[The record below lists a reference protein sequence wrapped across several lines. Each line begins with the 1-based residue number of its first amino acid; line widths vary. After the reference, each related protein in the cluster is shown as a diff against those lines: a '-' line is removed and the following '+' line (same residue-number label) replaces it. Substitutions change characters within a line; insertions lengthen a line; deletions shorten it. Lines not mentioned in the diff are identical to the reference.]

1 MALTEFEQAILDRLN
16 QLSPEE
22 RKIQSETNVKK
33 MGQNQLSPEERRI
46 ADQRKQLSPE
56 ERKIQSKT
64 NVEKM
69 GQRQIDARNAK
80 AQAYIDK
87 KTTQKPAYKAG
98 RASAKAQQ
106 AVKEGAKQLVKEVK
120 ALGPAFKKGMKDD
133 IKYLANVSKKVASS
147 PVTKAAGK
155 MAGAAGRAVAPVV
168 EGVRAARLL
177 TSEDYR
183 KQNEEAYEDLG
194 EKNAF
199 LRAVEGGLGGVSTI
213 YATGKNMLDTVG
225 ASARGRKSGIAAE
238 EGKQRLIEKGIL
250 DESGKPISRETQEDP
265 FAKISETTE
274 KPAPTESP
282 KSSFDGEALSKA
294 LIKSPAVQ
302 PAETAPRTSDTEAA
316 YKQIESGN
324 VPKAIPVDE
333 ETLEPKPQLDEGRM
347 AALFRTTTGTSF
359 NPKSKADMGRMQ
371 QLRDFVDKDPDM
383 LNKSNT
389 KIALDFYRTL

>member
-1 MALTEFEQAILDRLN
+1 MI
-16 QLSPEE
+16 
-22 RKIQSETNVKK
+22 
-33 MGQNQLSPEERRI
+33 
-46 ADQRKQLSPE
+46 
-56 ERKIQSKT
+56 
-64 NVEKM
+64 
-69 GQRQIDARNAK
+69 
-80 AQAYIDK
+80 
-87 KTTQKPAYKAG
+87 
-98 RASAKAQQ
+98 
-106 AVKEGAKQLVKEVK
+106 
-120 ALGPAFKKGMKDD
+120 
-133 IKYLANVSKKVASS
+133 
-147 PVTKAAGK
+147 
-155 MAGAAGRAVAPVV
+155 GAAGRAVAPVV

-238 EGKQRLIEKGIL
+238 DKKRELIARGIL
-250 DESGKPISRETQEDP
+250 DEEGRPIRRQEAMAEPMDRATEGAIIAAEPQKP
-265 FAKISETTE
+265 TTM
-274 KPAPTESP
+274 
-282 KSSFDGEALSKA
+282 DGEALSKA
-294 LIKSPAVQ
+294 LVEAPDVQ
-302 PAETAPRTSDTEAA
+302 PAETAPRTAEVEAA
-316 YKQIESGN
+316 YKEIEAGN